1 MLTMTAVGRLGR
13 DVEIRYVQGNN
24 GEQAVCNVSIGCNYG
39 PKDHTGKQATQWV
52 EGSLWGARAEAIAQY
67 LVKGKQII
75 LSLSDVHVETYE
87 GANGTGTKLV
97 GRVNDL
103 AFGAEPRDSGGGQQ
117 GGGGQRGQGNQQRGG
132 QGGGNRSQERPPARG
147 QGGGDTTQNHGNRN
161 GGQRGGQVQQPAR
174 GQTGGGG
181 GSGFDDLPDDSDIP
195 F

>member
-1 MLTMTAVGRLGR
+1 MTAVGRLGR

-103 AFGAEPRDSGGGQQ
+103 AFGADSNNSGGQQQ
-117 GGGGQRGQGNQQRGG
+117 GGGQRSQGNQQRGNGG
-132 QGGGNRSQERPPARG
+132 QGGNRERPPARG
-147 QGGGDTTQNHGNRN
+147 NGGDTTRNQGNYGRTQ
-161 GGQRGGQVQQPAR
+161 GAQAPARQPA
-174 GQTGGGG
+174 GGGA
-181 GSGFDDLPDDSDIP
+181 SGFDDMDDDIP

>member
-1 MLTMTAVGRLGR
+1 MTAVGRLGR

-103 AFGAEPRDSGGGQQ
+103 AFGADSNNSGGQQQ
-117 GGGGQRGQGNQQRGG
+117 GGGQRSQGGQQPRGNGG
-132 QGGGNRSQERPPARG
+132 QGGNRERPPARG
-147 QGGGDTTQNHGNRN
+147 NGGGDTTRNHGN
-161 GGQRGGQVQQPAR
+161 GGRTQGARAPAAD
-174 GQTGGGG
+174 
-181 GSGFDDLPDDSDIP
+181 GFSDMDDDIP